1 VQIAVEWLRQ
11 GSSLLW
17 LRAEYFLSFAAENR
31 KLYCGG
37 CMKVAKAWCFG
48 GNLFSILALMIFL
61 LKFLSES
68 AFKSIFS
75 ALAPRSGFGTT
86 ISHAAA
92 RSSRMFCNST
102 RPLQIAVEWRRQSMH
117 NTMIFC
123 S

>member
-1 VQIAVEWLRQ
+1 
-11 GSSLLW
+11 
-17 LRAEYFLSFAAENR
+17 
-31 KLYCGG
+31 
-37 CMKVAKAWCFG
+37 MKVAKAWCFG

-102 RPLQIAVEWRRQSMH
+102 RPLQWNGDVKACI
-117 NTMIFC
+117 IL
-123 S
+123 